1 MTFNTITPTS
11 KGFGLMG
18 FTWRGDE
25 TPDEIAFPT
34 MKRAIE
40 KGILVWNSAEFYGT
54 KDPLGNLKLIR
65 RYFEKYPED
74 ADKVC
79 LMVKGGLGPNLV
91 PNGSKEFVQK
101 SIDTVLET
109 LGGAVPV
116 SIFQC
121 ARVDPN
127 TPIEETVAAIKE
139 YVDAGK
145 IGALGLSE
153 VGADTIEKVHSLS
166 PVAAVEN
173 ELSLWATDVFTNG
186 VADVC
191 AKYKIPITAYAPL
204 GSGVLT
210 GRFKGTQDVPE
221 GDARKHMV
229 KYQEENIKQNLV
241 LVDRLKE
248 VATKAGIA
256 LPQMAIAWVKAQ
268 SNHNGHG
275 TIIPIPG
282 NTTVARLEENHSD
295 LTLSEETLKEID
307 EVLKSTKIVG
317 DRGFTLGGEFM
328 NG

>member
-1 MTFNTITPTS
+1 MKFNKISPTS

-18 FTWRGDE
+18 FTWRGEE
-25 TPDEIAFPT
+25 TPEDIAFPT

-40 KGILVWNSAEFYGT
+40 KGITVWNSAEFYGSN
-54 KDPLGNLKLIR
+54 DPLGNLKLIR

-101 SIDTVLET
+101 SMDTVLET
-109 LGGAVPV
+109 LGGSVAV

-127 TPIEETVAAIKE
+127 TPIEETVSAIME

-145 IGALGLSE
+145 VGALGLSE
-153 VGADTIEKVHSLS
+153 VNSSTIEKVHSMA
-166 PVAAVEN
+166 PVAAVEV
-173 ELSLWATDVFTNG
+173 ELSLWATDIFSNG
-186 VADVC
+186 VASTC
-191 AKYKIPITAYAPL
+191 AKHDIPITAYAPL

-210 GRFKGTQDVPE
+210 GRFLSAKDIPE
-221 GDARKHMV
+221 GDARKYMV

-241 LVDRLKE
+241 LVDRLKS
-248 VATKAGIA
+248 VASKAGIP
-256 LPQMAIAWVKAQ
+256 LPQLAIAWVNAQ
-268 SNHNGHG
+268 SNHGGNG

-282 NTTVARLEENHSD
+282 NTTVARLEENFTGT
-295 LTLSEETLKEID
+295 TLSPETLEEID
-307 EVLKSTKIVG
+307 EVLKSTTIVG
-317 DRGFTLGGEFM
+317 DRGFLQGGEFM

>member
-1 MTFNTITPTS
+1 MTFNKITPTS

-25 TPDEIAFPT
+25 TPDEVAFPT
-34 MKRAIE
+34 MKRAVE

-54 KDPLGNLKLIR
+54 NDPLGNLKLIR

-101 SIDTVLET
+101 SMDTVLET
-109 LGGAVPV
+109 LGGSVAV

-127 TPIEETVAAIKE
+127 TPIEETANAIKE

-153 VGADTIEKVHSLS
+153 VGAETIEKVQSLI
-166 PVAAVEN
+166 PVAAVEV
-173 ELSLWATDVFTNG
+173 EVSLWATDIFTNG
-186 VADVC
+186 VAEVC
-191 AKYKIPITAYAPL
+191 AKHNIPIAAYAPL

-210 GRFKGTQDVPE
+210 GRFKGTQDIPE

-229 KYQEENIKQNLV
+229 KYQDENIKQNLI

-248 VATKAGIA
+248 VATKADIP
-256 LPQMAIAWVKAQ
+256 LPQMAIAWVRAQ
-268 SNHNGHG
+268 SNHNGNG
-275 TIIPIPG
+275 TIVPIPG
-282 NTTVARLEENHSD
+282 NTTVARLEENNSG
-295 LTLSEETLKEID
+295 LTLSAETLKEID
-307 EVLKSTKIVG
+307 EVLKSTKVVG
-317 DRGFTLGGEFM
+317 ERGFTQGGEFM

>member
-1 MTFNTITPTS
+1 
-11 KGFGLMG
+11 MG

-25 TPDEIAFPT
+25 TPDEVAFPT
-34 MKRAIE
+34 LKRAIE
-40 KGILVWNSAEFYGT
+40 KDILVWNTAEFYGT
-54 KDPLGNLKLIR
+54 NDPLGNLKLIR

-101 SIDTVLET
+101 SIDNVLHV
-109 LGGAVPV
+109 LGGSVAV

-153 VGADTIEKVHSLS
+153 VGAETIEKVHALC

-173 ELSLWATDVFTNG
+173 ELSLWATDMFSNG

-191 AKYKIPITAYAPL
+191 AKYNIPITAYAPL

-248 VATKAGIA
+248 VATKAGLP
-256 LPQMAIAWVKAQ
+256 LPQLAIAWVHAQ
-268 SNHNGHG
+268 SNTNGHG

-282 NTTVARLEENHSD
+282 NTTVARLEENNSGVK
-295 LTLSEETLKEID
+295 LTPETLKEID
-307 EVLKSTKIVG
+307 EVLKTTKIVG

>member
-1 MTFNTITPTS
+1 
-11 KGFGLMG
+11 MG

-40 KGILVWNSAEFYGT
+40 KGILVWNTSEFYGV
-54 KDPLGNLKLIR
+54 KDPLANLKLIR

-109 LGGAVPV
+109 LGGSVAV

-166 PVAAVEN
+166 PVAAVEV
-173 ELSLWATDVFTNG
+173 EVSLWATDIFTNG
-186 VADVC
+186 VAAVC
-191 AKYKIPITAYAPL
+191 GKYKIPIAAYAPL

-248 VATKAGIA
+248 VATKAGIP

-268 SNHNGHG
+268 SNHDGHG
-275 TIIPIPG
+275 TIVPIPG

-295 LTLSEETLKEID
+295 LTLSEETLKEIA
-307 EVLKSTKIVG
+307 EVLKTTKIVG
-317 DRGFTLGGEFM
+317 DRGFTQGGEFM